1 MNVNITYKKI
11 LVMKTR
17 SVGDNIVMLPAL
29 RLLRIRF
36 PHSIIK
42 VLTATES
49 ISPLLHLPYIDGIYS
64 FQKKTMLLKRI
75 WQSFLII
82 RKIREYHF
90 DLLICFEASNGDER
104 LSLFLGA
111 RKRLIYPYKYGR
123 RSRFSHFD
131 AGKDMIK
138 KQSVQEDI
146 DALEPLGIHSDKPQF
161 HYPLSDGAIAYAKKF
176 LYKHNLK
183 SRKFVVVHP
192 GAGKEEKRWPKK
204 RYAELVKRICSK
216 YKLTSL
222 IIFTKNEQEIYEW
235 IYSKT
240 VPCSIGLRDSF
251 EHLAAIINESL
262 IFIGNDSAPSHLA
275 CMLNVPSI
283 TLMSK
288 DRRNTWFPYD
298 RRYHKVLVGEVK
310 KTEGKFID
318 RITTDEVFSIFEK
331 LVSTKNE

>member
-131 AGKDMIK
+131 VGKDMIK

-176 LYKHNLK
+176 LYK
-183 SRKFVVVHP
+183 
-192 GAGKEEKRWPKK
+192 
-204 RYAELVKRICSK
+204 
-216 YKLTSL
+216 
-222 IIFTKNEQEIYEW
+222 
-235 IYSKT
+235 
-240 VPCSIGLRDSF
+240 PCSIGLRDSF